1 MIYVSDLDGTLL
13 NSEGKL
19 NEFTVKN
26 IKMLMDRGVKFTI
39 ASARSIFTA
48 IDFINELDLSI
59 PIVLRNGAF
68 IYDPVNRKVL
78 MQKLLSYD
86 QILPVLEFF
95 IDEGLNPIVHHT
107 SDEKLFVDYTR
118 IDNYGEK
125 HYINSRLEAGDNRF
139 RKVDSYIYGSDSE
152 FISMCVIG
160 ENTIQ
165 DKAYKKVEKLFPE
178 GYIIHKYVD
187 TYSNHTWIEINHPEA
202 TKKNA
207 ITFILEYLGETEYTA
222 FGDNIND
229 IGMLENSSI
238 AYIPEDSY
246 LDKAGYNYKKTK
258 PIDEDGVTKKILE
271 LNSEL

>member
-19 NEFTVKN
+19 TDYTIEN
-26 IKMLMDRGVKFTI
+26 IKMLMSKGVKFTI

-48 IDFINELDLSI
+48 TDFIEKLGLSI

-68 IYDPVNRKVL
+68 IYDPVNKKIL
-78 MQKLLSYD
+78 MQKFLTQK
-86 QILPVLEFF
+86 QIQPILEFF
-95 IDEGLNPIVHHT
+95 IDEGLNPIVHHKI
-107 SDEKLFVDYTR
+107 DEKLYVDYTR

-125 HYINSRLEAGDNRF
+125 QYISSRLEAGDRRF
-139 RKVDSYIYGSDSE
+139 RKVDGYSYDSASK
-152 FISMCVIG
+152 FIAMCVIG
-160 ENTIQ
+160 QNNIQ
-165 DKAYKKVEKLFPE
+165 EVVFKKVEKLFPK

-207 ITFILEYLGETEYTA
+207 IDYILDYLGETEYTA

-229 IGMLENSSI
+229 LSMLENAVA
-238 AYIPEDSY
+238 AYIPESSY
-246 LDKAGYNYKKTK
+246 LAKAGYSYEKTSS
-258 PIDEDGVTKKILE
+258 IDRDGVVNKLLK
-271 LNSEL
+271 LNSNI